1 MCLNPHQADVSESL
15 SRWMGEANM
24 KRDSRE
30 IKVDPNWDQHP
41 SWSFN
46 GPYRAPKMDLM
57 IFEPISGS
65 LYHFYIVHNDVPL

>member
-1 MCLNPHQADVSESL
+1 MPHKENWPYLLYFCILDNKNIS
-15 SRWMGEANM
+15 
-24 KRDSRE
+24 RDSRD
-30 IKVDPNWDQHP
+30 IKVDPYWVQDP